1 MQEEWHWGAILKIL
15 ELVVMKIL
23 KKTGQLKVGGK
34 VNKRKD
40 SLMIE
45 QWRLSMK
52 LIIKLIQKRE

>member
-1 MQEEWHWGAILKIL
+1 
-15 ELVVMKIL
+15 MKIL

-45 QWRLSMK
+45 Q
-52 LIIKLIQKRE
+52 

>member
-1 MQEEWHWGAILKIL
+1 L